1 MGDPKLRTGD
11 AVTEARRMAVASG
24 SNGGMVLRLKNFY
37 FKFFLSLYFYSTLTL
52 FHFTLK

>member
-24 SNGGMVLRLKNFY
+24 SNGGVVSRLENFY
-37 FKFFLSLYFYSTLTL
+37 FKFFLSLFLYSSLTL